1 MARPTKIVINCDT
14 KEEQI
19 LELTDEEIAQ
29 LEADRKAYETEKAKR
44 EAEAAE
50 RAEAKKALL
59 KKLGISEAEA
69 KLLLS

>member
-1 MARPTKIVINCDT
+1 MARPTKIVINCET

-29 LEADRKAYETEKAKR
+29 LEADRKAYEAEKAKQ

-69 KLLLS
+69 KLLLA

>member
-29 LEADRKAYETEKAKR
+29 LEADRKAYEAEKAKQ